1 MFKLVL
7 SHVAELIGTLAIG
20 LVGFSIVL
28 IHFFNVLA
36 EDLSTIVLLFF
47 VPYFLEWRCWSLS
60 KLSSTSSILA

>member
-7 SHVAELIGTLAIG
+7 SHVAELIGTLPIG

-47 VPYFLEWRCWSLS
+47 VPYFLEWRCW
-60 KLSSTSSILA
+60 